1 MLTKLSAKISERN
14 SESPRANV
22 DFGGLS
28 DVGLVRSNNEDH
40 FLVARIDRTLRTLIT
55 NLPPGYVPDESVDS
69 IYGMLVADG
78 LGGHAA
84 GEVASR
90 TAIATLIDLV
100 LATPDIITRLDDE
113 LSQEVL
119 RRFEWRFQRI
129 AKVLAEQARSEPRLD
144 GMGTTMTAACT
155 AGADLLIA
163 HIGDSRAYLLRQ
175 GQLVRLTRDHTVAQL
190 LADTGRIRAEE
201 IAAHPLRHTLTGVL
215 GTRGGPTDV
224 DLSAHRLVDGDRIL
238 LCTDGLTEMVPE
250 NSIAELLQQPSPS
263 AADTCARLVQAAL
276 DRGGRDNVTAVVAIY
291 SI

>member
-1 MLTKLSAKISERN
+1 
-14 SESPRANV
+14 V

-28 DVGLVRSNNEDH
+28 HVGLVRSNNEDH
-40 FLVARIDRTLRTLIT
+40 FLVARIDRTLTTLIS
-55 NLPPGYVPDESVDS
+55 NLPPGSVPDESVDR

-100 LATPDIITRLDDE
+100 LATPDIVTRLDDHFT
-113 LSQEVL
+113 QEVL
-119 RRFEWRFQRI
+119 RRFEQRFRRI
-129 AKVLAEQARSEPRLD
+129 AEVLTEQARGQPQLA
-144 GMGTTMTAACT
+144 GMGTTMTVACC

-163 HIGDSRAYLLRQ
+163 HIGDSRAYLMREGRL
-175 GQLVRLTRDHTVAQL
+175 LRLTRDHTVAQL
-190 LADTGRIRAEE
+190 LADTGKIGSDE
-201 IAAHPLRHTLTGVL
+201 IATHPMRHILTGVL

-224 DLSAHRLVDGDRIL
+224 DLSAHRLLDGDQIL

-250 NSIAELLQQPSPS
+250 GSIAEVLQQASPS

-276 DRGGRDNVTAVVAIY
+276 DRGGKDNVTAVVGRCRIEELTTEVGKLAG
-291 SI
+291 

>member
-1 MLTKLSAKISERN
+1 M
-14 SESPRANV
+14 

-28 DVGLVRSNNEDH
+28 HVGLVRSNNEDH

-69 IYGMLVADG
+69 IYGMLIADG

-100 LATPDIITRLDDE
+100 LATPDIITRLDDHF
-113 LSQEVL
+113 SQEVL
-119 RRFEWRFQRI
+119 RRFERRFHRI
-129 AKVLAEQARSEPRLD
+129 AEVLAEQARSEPRLD

-155 AGADLLIA
+155 AGTDLLIA

-175 GQLVRLTRDHTVAQL
+175 GRLLRLTRDHTVAQL
-190 LADTGRIRAEE
+190 LADTGRISAEE
-201 IAAHPLRHTLTGVL
+201 IETHPLRHTLTGVL
-215 GTRGGPTDV
+215 GTRGGPSGV
-224 DLSAHRLVDGDRIL
+224 DLSAHRLLDGDRIL

-250 NSIAELLQQPSPS
+250 AAIAELLEEPSQS
-263 AADTCARLVQAAL
+263 AAEACARLVQAAL
-276 DRGGRDNVTAVVAIY
+276 DRGGKDNVTAIVGRYRIGDAD
-291 SI
+291 

>member
-1 MLTKLSAKISERN
+1 
-14 SESPRANV
+14 V

-28 DVGLVRSNNEDH
+28 HVGLVRSNNEDH

-55 NLPPGYVPDESVDS
+55 NLPPGLVPDESVDS

-100 LATPDIITRLDDE
+100 LATPDIITRLDDHF
-113 LSQEVL
+113 SQEVL
-119 RRFEWRFQRI
+119 RRFEQRFRRI
-129 AKVLAEQARSEPRLD
+129 AEVLAEQARGEPHLA

-163 HIGDSRAYLLRQ
+163 HIGDSRAYLMREGRL
-175 GQLVRLTRDHTVAQL
+175 LRLTRDHTVAQL
-190 LADTGRIRAEE
+190 LADSGRIGADE
-201 IAAHPLRHTLTGVL
+201 IQTHPLRHMLTGVL
-215 GTRGGPTDV
+215 GTRGGPTAV
-224 DLSAHRLVDGDRIL
+224 DLSAHRLLDGDQIL

-250 NSIAELLQQPSPS
+250 DSIAAVLQQPAES
-263 AADTCARLVQAAL
+263 AAETCSRLVQAAL
-276 DRGGRDNVTAVVAIY
+276 DRGGKDNVTAVVGRYRLDATGQDP
-291 SI
+291 SVRAQTDR